1 MKQRKAPRHLRA
13 ATRQWWS
20 QVVRD
25 FALETH
31 HELLLTCACECLD
44 RIAEAQEAVAAEGLF
59 PQNGRS
65 RKLHPALQLERD
77 QKILFA
83 RLLRELNLDA
93 SVPDAPRP
101 PVIQGRYDQQCH
113 V

>member
-1 MKQRKAPRHLRA
+1 MKQIKAPKHLRA
-13 ATRQWWS
+13 ATRAWWS

-25 FALETH
+25 FALEPH
-31 HELLLTCACECLD
+31 HELLLTAAAECLD
-44 RIAEAQEAVAAEGLF
+44 RIAQAREAVEAEGLF
-59 PQNGRS
+59 PQNGRG
-65 RKLHPALQLERD
+65 RRMHPAVLLERD

-101 PVIQGRYDQQCH
+101 PVIQGRYD
-113 V
+113 